1 MLSSLISVKQFAP
14 LLYAT
19 SYPTS
24 LHAQKIDCLS
34 SSLMHSNNLYA
45 FFSSA
50 TILAPSIETPNAFS
64 FGCPNRNRVR

>member
-45 FFSSA
+45 FFP
-50 TILAPSIETPNAFS
+50 LLQF
-64 FGCPNRNRVR
+64 